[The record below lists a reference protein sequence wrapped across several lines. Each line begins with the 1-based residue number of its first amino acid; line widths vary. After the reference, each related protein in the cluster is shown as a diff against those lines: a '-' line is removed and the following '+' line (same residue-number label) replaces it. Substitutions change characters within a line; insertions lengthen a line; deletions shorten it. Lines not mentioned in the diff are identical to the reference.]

1 MTQQP
6 ILTRLGLTELDR
18 PDRHT
23 LTGRAVPYDQ
33 ATDVTD
39 LLPSGEYDRY
49 REGFRAGAFDHQF
62 NMPQRVRL
70 KDGHTP
76 DGNTGEDLAIAT
88 AMRNE
93 DGGLMVDFR
102 VFDAKASMLDNL
114 LEEGVRELSVGFSP
128 ARMGT
133 EIDNDGT
140 RWRTKALLRH
150 VALELAGA
158 YDGAQVLAFRG
169 DPDGMLEEADAEYER
184 KVAELDEWLALEHAK
199 QAELVAMYAAR
210 GLIDAPPAG

>member
-1 MTQQP
+1 MTQP
-6 ILTRLGLTELDR
+6 ILYRVGLAELER
-18 PDRHT
+18 PDPHT

-33 ATDVTD
+33 PTDVTD

-76 DGNTGEDLAIAT
+76 DGNTGVDLAIAT

-133 EIDNDGT
+133 EIDDAGV

-158 YDGAQVLAFRG
+158 YPGAEVLAFRG
-169 DPDGMLEEADAEYER
+169 DPDDMLEEADAEYER
-184 KVAELDEWLALEHAK
+184 QVAELEEWLAREHAR
-199 QAELVAMYAAR
+199 QDELTADYVAR
-210 GLIDAPPAG
+210 GLIDQPPASA